1 MTTQARINSV
11 EDRLESARQLEQGKP
26 HAKERWATV
35 AGKHLLREQRGS
47 PSPGKKECYTC
58 SEMPVPKG
66 ARLVGM
72 MPCMAETA

>member
-1 MTTQARINSV
+1 MMR
-11 EDRLESARQLEQGKP
+11 ERRLEKAHWGEGGGP
-26 HAKERWATV
+26 GE
-35 AGKHLLREQRGS
+35 GDPLLREQRGS

>member
-1 MTTQARINSV
+1 MSMRGR
-11 EDRLESARQLEQGKP
+11 RLEKAHWGRDKGLWGEGKP
-26 HAKERWATV
+26 V
-35 AGKHLLREQRGS
+35 SLPPQ
-47 PSPGKKECYTC
+47 KKFYTC